1 MLGSVWPTGIT
12 DVAAGLE
19 PKGYRRG
26 EVLLLQRPG
35 GSHLVGYI
43 FLEVRQTRLCVYEH
57 IRICW

>member
-26 EVLLLQRPG
+26 EVPLLQRPG
-35 GSHLVGYI
+35 GSQAYI
-43 FLEVRQTRLCVYEH
+43 FSEVRQARPCMYEH
-57 IRICW
+57 IRIC

>member
-26 EVLLLQRPG
+26 EVPLLQRWEPG
-35 GSHLVGYI
+35 VHILGG
-43 FLEVRQTRLCVYEH
+43 EAGQTVH
-57 IRICW
+57 V